1 MDSSCRKKSESETSQ
16 QQICCQN
23 KSAIIHLHPSEYEG
37 YCIWL
42 YIMLYI
48 CLSANNSRPLQY
60 HIDPLNLRQ
69 IVISDT
75 SLSHSCA
82 GSVVLANGNDAPEAS
97 EQLQHRSETGGSPY
111 NTELLKKNGPQTSP
125 DMCFMAPCFFNLKLI
140 SYFFQSWMP
149 SCELKINVEKVMDA
163 MVVM

>member
-1 MDSSCRKKSESETSQ
+1 MDSSCRKKSQSKTSQ

-23 KSAIIHLHPSEYEG
+23 KRVQSFIYTLQNTNIFEG

-48 CLSANNSRPLQY
+48 WLSANNSRPLQY

-97 EQLQHRSETGGSPY
+97 EQLQHRSETAGSPY
-111 NTELLKKNGPQTSP
+111 NT
-125 DMCFMAPCFFNLKLI
+125 DV
-140 SYFFQSWMP
+140 
-149 SCELKINVEKVMDA
+149 VEKK
-163 MVVM
+163 MVHKPRLTCVSWLLASSTWNWSHTSSNPGCQVVSWR